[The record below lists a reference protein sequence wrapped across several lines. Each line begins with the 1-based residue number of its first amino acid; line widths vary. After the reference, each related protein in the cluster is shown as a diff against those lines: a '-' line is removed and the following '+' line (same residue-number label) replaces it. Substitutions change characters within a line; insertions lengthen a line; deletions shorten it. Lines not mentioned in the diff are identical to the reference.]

1 MKKIPGHG
9 RAAVGKARNARL
21 ERSHMAGV
29 RDGALEF
36 ELVFYV
42 RGSDYG
48 DYMDAQEA
56 VLLDLLESLRLEGV
70 AITGPARRMT
80 AAPAVS

>member
-1 MKKIPGHG
+1 M
-9 RAAVGKARNARL
+9 
-21 ERSHMAGV
+21 SGV

-42 RGSDYG
+42 RGTDYG
-48 DYMDAQEA
+48 AYMDAQET

-70 AITGPARRMT
+70 SITGPSRRMT
-80 AAPAVS
+80 VAPAAH